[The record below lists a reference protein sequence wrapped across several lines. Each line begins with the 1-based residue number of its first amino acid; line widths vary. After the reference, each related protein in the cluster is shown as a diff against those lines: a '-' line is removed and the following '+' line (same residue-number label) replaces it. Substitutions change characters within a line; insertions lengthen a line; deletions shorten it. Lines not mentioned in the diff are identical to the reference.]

1 MGKLASPLFTSSL
14 NVKAEN
20 CEQPWREK
28 KQPLRNPFIFQIFWE
43 LILHVRGSPTESPK
57 LESMQACR
65 DTTGPPV
72 GSLCLCL
79 HLWWVSLLFFLQ
91 SAQINIHAT
100 NMPYPPLMNGRGLER
115 VRECGRGRQRHGGE
129 IIISPPSVNKPTPHY
144 RCMRE
149 GCRGRKW
156 WRQYAL
162 TYSYCH
168 YLKLAAEHDYP

>member
-1 MGKLASPLFTSSL
+1 MGKLASPLCTSSL

-20 CEQPWREK
+20 CEQPWRGK
-28 KQPLRNPFIFQIFWE
+28 KQPLGNPFI
-43 LILHVRGSPTESPK
+43 GYYSKSSESWSFM
-57 LESMQACR
+57 LEEVPLNHLSWRACR
-65 DTTGPPV
+65 PAEKPPV

-79 HLWWVSLLFFLQ
+79 HLWWLSLLFFLQ

-149 GCRGRKW
+149 GCGGRKW